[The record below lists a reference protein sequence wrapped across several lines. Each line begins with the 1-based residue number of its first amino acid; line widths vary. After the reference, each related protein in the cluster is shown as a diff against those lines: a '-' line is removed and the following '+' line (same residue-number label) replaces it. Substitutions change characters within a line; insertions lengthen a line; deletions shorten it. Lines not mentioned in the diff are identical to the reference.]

1 MHLFSFSGNR
11 CIYYPPTKGED
22 PLAPKAKEEFVTV
35 TGKKAVGEE
44 GCSGQLEI
52 CGVCHSFHPQFREH
66 CSCS

>member
-44 GCSGQLEI
+44 GC
-52 CGVCHSFHPQFREH
+52 
-66 CSCS
+66 